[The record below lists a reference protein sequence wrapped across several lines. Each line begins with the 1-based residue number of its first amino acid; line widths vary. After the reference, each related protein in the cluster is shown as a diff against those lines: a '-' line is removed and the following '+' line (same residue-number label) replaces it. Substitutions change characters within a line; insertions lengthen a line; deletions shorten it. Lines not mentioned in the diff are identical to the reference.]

1 MKKCLIPLLCFC
13 LVIGCQEVLFRPTSE
28 YLSKEVTPSTKG
40 SSSESG
46 TNVSMKDMEAYL
58 HFKELGY
65 GKKSES
71 VKPVA
76 EGSDTLFYIVNYDEG
91 WELVAGDKRAPV
103 LLASGAEGSFSMET
117 ENVEMLFWIDCLA
130 SEVKILKH
138 MEDFSS
144 CTEEELE
151 NMQSSRRFWGLVC
164 CEIEYI
170 TAPPTRVIGDS
181 IGVIPTGG
189 HYELRGVS
197 TSVEL
202 CDAIK
207 LTQTSWGQSS
217 SYCNYYCPWRTDTT
231 YYRAPAGCV
240 PVAGAQMLFFLHNK
254 LSVPA
259 NAPDSAS
266 CTGYVGAGNYNQI
279 VVPINS
285 STTWNYMLNNSI
297 NDKGCYSAAVLIA
310 DVGKRVGVVY
320 GNGESSAS
328 MWDLPNTVF
337 SAYGISCILATT
349 YSTSTINQSLR
360 NGMPIIIRADGF
372 PNGTDGHCF
381 IIDGY
386 RRYWVVYTYQYEWVW
401 DEPAP
406 GPPFFNYPPYNV
418 VTYGSPYITDYRM
431 NWGWGG
437 LHNADYFAVSGNW
450 IVDDDNFIYNRSYL
464 YNFEVI

>member
-1 MKKCLIPLLCFC
+1 
-13 LVIGCQEVLFRPTSE
+13 
-28 YLSKEVTPSTKG
+28 
-40 SSSESG
+40 
-46 TNVSMKDMEAYL
+46 
-58 HFKELGY
+58 
-65 GKKSES
+65 
-71 VKPVA
+71 
-76 EGSDTLFYIVNYDEG
+76 
-91 WELVAGDKRAPV
+91 
-103 LLASGAEGSFSMET
+103 
-117 ENVEMLFWIDCLA
+117 
-130 SEVKILKH
+130 
-138 MEDFSS
+138 
-144 CTEEELE
+144 
-151 NMQSSRRFWGLVC
+151 
-164 CEIEYI
+164 
-170 TAPPTRVIGDS
+170 
-181 IGVIPTGG
+181 
-189 HYELRGVS
+189 
-197 TSVEL
+197 
-202 CDAIK
+202 
-207 LTQTSWGQSS
+207 
-217 SYCNYYCPWRTDTT
+217 
-231 YYRAPAGCV
+231 
-240 PVAGAQMLFFLHNK
+240 MLFFLHNK

-297 NDKGCYSAAVLIA
+297 NDKGCYSAAILIA